1 MSNMSINKIKG
12 KELKTLF
19 HKHKVIKIY
28 FSSCY
33 NQLNRK
39 KETEKNIIHGKKK
52 RERGKKSEIRGVE
65 RQKKRRKTIGL
76 RL

>member
-39 KETEKNIIHGKKK
+39 KETEKILYMEKK
-52 RERGKKSEIRGVE
+52 REKEE
-65 RQKKRRKTIGL
+65 RKVK
-76 RL
+76 